1 MTDHTPSGQQEIIT
15 MKTFPDPRLTAAD
28 FAAGMRAHAEADDLV
43 RGTYGDTDSGRF
55 RGCAVGC
62 NIEVV
67 KTRLGIEIDRGD
79 HEALGAAIG
88 VPSELLH
95 LQDALFEG
103 LQGDASSQF
112 AVAFAAA
119 LRDGQDLSRVSDLF
133 LADTLRDDV
142 LPLVTDDHPNVRV
155 VVVRVADG
163 CADGW
168 QNDDRDA
175 AGAAGAAGAA
185 ARAAAWAAGAAAGDA
200 ARAARAAEAAAWAA
214 EAAGAAW
221 AAVEAA
227 EAAAGTRA
235 AEAAAEARA
244 AEAAARAAEAA
255 ARARV
260 ARAAEAAAWA
270 AGDAGDAAWDAAH
283 QRMADRLVRLIGEAE

>member
-1 MTDHTPSGQQEIIT
+1 

-28 FAAGMRAHAEADDLV
+28 FAAGMRAHAKADDLI

-67 KTRLGIEIDRGD
+67 TTRLGVEIERGD
-79 HEALGAAIG
+79 HETLGETIG
-88 VPSELLH
+88 VPAELLY

-103 LQGDASSQF
+103 LQGDASSQL
-112 AVAFAAA
+112 AVAFANA

-133 LADTLRDDV
+133 LAETLRDDV
-142 LPLVTDDHPNVRV
+142 LPLVTDDHPNVRA

-175 AGAAGAAGAA
+175 AWAA
-185 ARAAAWAAGAAAGDA
+185 AAAAAEAWDAWDAETVWAAA
-200 ARAARAAEAAAWAA
+200 AAEAAAQ
-214 EAAGAAW
+214 
-221 AAVEAA
+221 
-227 EAAAGTRA
+227 
-235 AEAAAEARA
+235 
-244 AEAAARAAEAA
+244 AAARIAVY
-255 ARARV
+255 RRMV
-260 ARAAEAAAWA
+260 NRLMRLI
-270 AGDAGDAAWDAAH
+270 GDAAY
-283 QRMADRLVRLIGEAE
+283 QGMADRLVRLIGEAE

>member
-15 MKTFPDPRLTAAD
+15 MKTFPNPRLTAEM
-28 FAAGMRAHAEADDLV
+28 FAAGMRVHAEADDLI

-67 KTRLGIEIDRGD
+67 TAALGVEIERGD
-79 HEALGAAIG
+79 HEALGETIG
-88 VPSELLH
+88 VPAELLY

-112 AVAFAAA
+112 AVAFASA

-133 LADTLRDDV
+133 LAETLRDDV
-142 LPLVTDDHPNVRV
+142 LPLVTDDHPNVRA

-175 AGAAGAAGAA
+175 AWAAAGAE
-185 ARAAAWAAGAAAGDA
+185 AWD
-200 ARAARAAEAAAWAA
+200 
-214 EAAGAAW
+214 
-221 AAVEAA
+221 
-227 EAAAGTRA
+227 
-235 AEAAAEARA
+235 
-244 AEAAARAAEAA
+244 
-255 ARARV
+255 
-260 ARAAEAAAWA
+260 
-270 AGDAGDAAWDAAH
+270 AWDAARVAAAAARIATCQRMADRFVRLIGDAAY